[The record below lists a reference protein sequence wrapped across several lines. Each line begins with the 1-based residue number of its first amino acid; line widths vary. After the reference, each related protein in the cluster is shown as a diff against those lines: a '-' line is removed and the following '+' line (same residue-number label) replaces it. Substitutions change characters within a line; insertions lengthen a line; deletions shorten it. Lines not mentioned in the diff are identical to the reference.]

1 MTLTLHH
8 APDCAS
14 TIIRFAL
21 EEMALPH
28 TLAMADIESGA
39 LASPD
44 YRRVNPVGLIPALET
59 PDGPIFETAAIL
71 LWLVDR
77 AAEQTPGQLGPG
89 PQDPDRGAFLS
100 WLFFTSNAL
109 HQAALAMFYPHRPAG
124 EANSDAAQ
132 AEAHAQIIARLGLIE
147 ALIESRHPRW
157 LSGDQPGVLGY
168 YIGVLVRWLILLPPA
183 PYALDLADFPNLRA
197 VLAAHESRPAA
208 LRVADADGLGPTP
221 FTNPRV

>member
-8 APDCAS
+8 APDFAS
-14 TIIRFAL
+14 TIVRLAL
-21 EEMALPH
+21 EELELPH
-28 TLAMADIESGA
+28 TLAIADIDGGA
-39 LASPD
+39 LTSPD

-59 PDGPIFETAAIL
+59 DDGPIFETAAIL

-77 AAEQTPGQLGPG
+77 TGKLGPG

-124 EANSDAAQ
+124 EANTAATQ
-132 AEAHAQIIARLGLIE
+132 AAAHDLIQFRLGLIE
-147 ALIESRHPRW
+147 TLIATQAPRW
-157 LSGDQPGVLGY
+157 LSADKPGVLGY
-168 YIGVLVRWLILLPPA
+168 YIGILVRWLILLPPA
-183 PYALDLADFPNLRA
+183 PYGIRLADFPCLQA

-208 LRVADADGLGPTP
+208 QRVAADEGLGAHP
-221 FTNPRV
+221 FTQPGA

>member
-8 APDCAS
+8 APDFAS
-14 TIIRFAL
+14 TIIRLAL
-21 EEMALPH
+21 EELELPH
-28 TLAMADIESGA
+28 SLAVVDIDGGA
-39 LASPD
+39 LAHPD

-77 AAEQTPGQLGPG
+77 TGKLGPG

-124 EANSDAAQ
+124 EANTDAAR
-132 AEAHAQIIARLGLIE
+132 AAAHDQITARLGLIE
-147 ALIESRHPRW
+147 SLIATQSPCW
-157 LSGDQPGVLGY
+157 LSPDEPGVLGY
-168 YIGVLVRWLILLPPA
+168 YLGILTRWLILLPPA
-183 PYALDLADFPNLRA
+183 PYGIDLAQFPHLQG

-208 LRVADADGLGPTP
+208 QRIAADEGLGVHP
-221 FTNPRV
+221 FTQPGA

>member
-8 APDCAS
+8 APDFAS
-14 TIIRFAL
+14 TIVRLAL
-21 EEMALPH
+21 EELELPH
-28 TLAMADIESGA
+28 VIALADIDGGA
-39 LASPD
+39 LASPE

-59 PDGPIFETAAIL
+59 EDGPIFETAAIL

-77 AAEQTPGQLGPG
+77 TGRLGPG
-89 PQDPDRGAFLS
+89 PKDHDRGAFLS

-124 EANSDAAQ
+124 EANSAAAQ
-132 AEAHAQIIARLGLIE
+132 AAAQEQIMARLGLIE
-147 ALIESRHPRW
+147 QLIATQNPRW
-157 LSGDQPGVLGY
+157 LSAEHPGVLGY

-183 PYALDLADFPNLRA
+183 PYGVDLDDFPHLKA

-208 LRVADADGLGPTP
+208 QRVAASHGLGPTP
-221 FTNPRV
+221 FTKPGS

>member
-8 APDCAS
+8 APDFAS
-14 TIIRFAL
+14 TIVRFAL
-21 EEMALPH
+21 EELELPH
-28 TLAMADIESGA
+28 TIALADIEGGA
-39 LASPD
+39 LTSPD

-71 LWLVDR
+71 LWLVD
-77 AAEQTPGQLGPG
+77 QTGRLGPG
-89 PQDPDRGAFLS
+89 PKDPDRGAFLS

-124 EANSDAAQ
+124 EANSAAAQ

-147 ALIESRHPRW
+147 GLIASRQPRW
-157 LSGDQPGVLGY
+157 LSVDHPGVLGY
-168 YIGVLVRWLILLPPA
+168 YIGVLVRWLIILPPA
-183 PYALDLADFPNLRA
+183 PYALDLGAFPQLQA
-197 VLAAHESRPAA
+197 VLAAHEARPAA